1 MAGHARHY
9 SHGLLLLR
17 VGRCCLAG
25 PLLLRLGIG
34 PAAVRLSLLRVAWVL
49 GWCLHATIRRRSA
62 KLRVLAVS
70 WRSILLRWLIL
81 RLLRLLLVCGLLCRM
96 IRLLLL
102 HLQLLILC
110 LLHLLLLIL
119 LLCLCLQVLLL
130 LHVLLLVLWRLLH
143 LRLLG
148 EGLLRLRRRI
158 LAGWLRLLGASS
170 IRCSIAGRLLLLLL
184 RVRAGRQRRRP
195 LWQGWRCW
203 ERRQRRRG
211 PWREIARRQWRGFL
225 GQRWRCMLL
234 LLHPLLTRVYPRLR
248 LLHKLVRWLLLLL
261 HKLVRWLLLLL
272 LRCRRCRRRRPAA
285 RRYLRLLRL
294 LPGLRLHRLRG
305 RRVARLLPRALA
317 APSLRVHCLGLMG
330 LPRILL
336 RIVLL
341 LHILLLLLRGPA
353 GRRLE
358 GSPRLLRHRAPGTP
372 LLSVGHARSL

>member
-81 RLLRLLLVCGLLCRM
+81 RLLRMLLVCGLLCRM

-119 LLCLCLQVLLL
+119 LMCLCLQVLLL

-248 LLHKLVRWLLLLL
+248 LLHKLVRWLLLVLL
-261 HKLVRWLLLLL
+261 G
-272 LRCRRCRRRRPAA
+272 CRRCRRRRPAA
-285 RRYLRLLRL
+285 WRYLRLLRL

-317 APSLRVHCLGLMG
+317 APSLRVRLMG

-336 RIVLL
+336 RVVLL
-341 LHILLLLLRGPA
+341 LLLHVLLLLLRGPA

-372 LLSVGHARSL
+372 LLSVDTPGRFKVSRRQ

>member
-81 RLLRLLLVCGLLCRM
+81 RLLRMLLVCGLLCRM
-96 IRLLLL
+96 IRLLLM
-102 HLQLLILC
+102 
-110 LLHLLLLIL
+110 
-119 LLCLCLQVLLL
+119 CLCLQVLLL

-211 PWREIARRQWRGFL
+211 RWREIARRQWRGFL

-248 LLHKLVRWLLLLL
+248 LLHKLVRWLLLVLL
-261 HKLVRWLLLLL
+261 G
-272 LRCRRCRRRRPAA
+272 CRRCRRRRPAA

-317 APSLRVHCLGLMG
+317 APSLRVRLMG

-336 RIVLL
+336 RVVLL
-341 LHILLLLLRGPA
+341 LLHVLLLLLRGPA

-372 LLSVGHARSL
+372 LLSVDTPGRFKVSRRQ